1 MYFSCCPG
9 KPHEPGEPH
18 CQLLSTTTLGE
29 FRVHFGGRAASA
41 FAATAPSPTETTSA
55 ASATTTAAR
64 RASARFVTSTDL
76 LARARPRTPTWLR
89 GNGEAES
96 TLGPVRGGSPRERQ
110 ARPVRSARHC
120 TTRQSTSP
128 RRRHPCDGS
137 SATPGRRSDRGPT

>member
-1 MYFSCCPG
+1 MYLSCCPG

-29 FRVHFGGRAASA
+29 CRVHFGGRAASA
-41 FAATAPSPTETTSA
+41 FAATAPSATETTSA

-89 GNGEAES
+89 GNGVAES
-96 TLGPVRGGSPRERQ
+96 TLGPVRGGSPPGETGP
-110 ARPVRSARHC
+110 ACAVGAALYYTSKYVAA
-120 TTRQSTSP
+120 TTTSL
-128 RRRHPCDGS
+128 RRIVCHALTS
-137 SATPGRRSDRGPT
+137 